1 MSAAHTNMA
10 GVKHFEDRLGDNYMG
25 AAQAL
30 LDAGLVTLGQL
41 PGTPGMPK
49 ISVSFL
55 DGEQLPRQARA
66 VHDERWMR
74 VSLYGNKVIV
84 SKGISAE
91 ERARREAEKTA
102 AAEAERK
109 AHGIPAI
116 GLDAAAREA
125 AQASAQFQVGDAV
138 MVGGVPAIVTEP
150 FRLYAVSAK
159 NGEYVDEDGGRLVYR
174 PGYTC
179 RDKDGGQYFWPAHKV
194 RLPDGSRSH
203 LRLVRE
209 RVEPAVQVQPAAP
222 AQNSW
227 PFPIIGNT
235 FMGEPLRSQGLQA

>member
-1 MSAAHTNMA
+1 MRAAPTTMA
-10 GVKHFEDRLGDNYMG
+10 GVKHFDDRLGDNYIG
-25 AAQAL
+25 TAQAL
-30 LDAGLVTLGQL
+30 LDAGIVTLDQL
-41 PGTPGMPK
+41 PGMPGMPK

-91 ERARREAEKTA
+91 ERERREVEKA
-102 AAEAERK
+102 AADEAKRK
-109 AHGIPAI
+109 ACGIPAV
-116 GLDAAAREA
+116 GVDAAALEV
-125 AQASAQFQVGDAV
+125 AQASAQFQLGDVV
-138 MVGGVPAIVTEP
+138 MVGGIPGVVTGP
-150 FRLYAVSAK
+150 FRLRAVCDK
-159 NGEYVDEDGGRLVYR
+159 RGEYVDHDGGRLTYQ
-174 PGYTC
+174 PGYVC
-179 RDKDGGQYFWPAHKV
+179 RDEDGAEYFWPAHKV

-209 RVEPAVQVQPAAP
+209 RVEKAAVIEPAATEQ
-222 AQNSW
+222 ASW
-227 PFPIIGNT
+227 PFPIVGDT